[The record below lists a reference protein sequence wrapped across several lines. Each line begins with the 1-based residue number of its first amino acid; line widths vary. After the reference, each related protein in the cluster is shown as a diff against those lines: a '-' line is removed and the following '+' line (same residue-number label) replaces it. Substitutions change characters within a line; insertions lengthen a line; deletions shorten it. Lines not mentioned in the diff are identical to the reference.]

1 VLLELIIQFE
11 GKLNVGSVQL
21 DLLVQEV
28 QQTLNSVREAI
39 SVLEEILLMI

>member
-11 GKLNVGSVQL
+11 AKLNVGSVQL